1 MTDTPKTLSETTLK
15 TYSGCV
21 KRLNDVFDD
30 EDYLTDPKL
39 VIDYLK
45 QHYPNL
51 SSNKTYLSA
60 LLWYVKDK
68 SKSAYGVY
76 KGEIDKLRPQ
86 VALKETNQTL
96 TKTQEENYIKWSILK
111 NAGKNAIKMYDER
124 KISLADALV
133 CVLYTEQ
140 VPVRADYINMLFI
153 RDIRKATDKNTNYC
167 LLRKRNPVFIF
178 QEYKTASK
186 YGRVVVKIKPV
197 VYRLL
202 VERYNQVIDISA
214 VDGVIIDI
222 RKVFNDDQPSF
233 SRRVK
238 TSFEKVVDKPVS
250 INILRHSFL
259 TDFLSKNPSLHE
271 KQKIAT
277 LMMNSSTVG
286 EAYRVLNE
294 DDLDKE
300 VLDAET

>member
-1 MTDTPKTLSETTLK
+1 MTDTPKPLSETTLK
-15 TYSGCV
+15 TYNGCV
-21 KRLNDVFDD
+21 KRLNDIFDD
-30 EDYLTDPKL
+30 EDYLTDPKI

-45 QHYPNL
+45 TNYPNL

-68 SKSAYGVY
+68 SKSAYDAY
-76 KGEIDKLRPQ
+76 KAEIDKLRPQ

-111 NAGKNAIKMYDER
+111 NAGRSALKMYNEG

-133 CVLYTEQ
+133 CLLYTEQ

-153 RDIRKATDKNTNYC
+153 RDIRKATNKNTNYC
-167 LLRKRNPVFIF
+167 LLRVRNPVFIF

-186 YGRVVVKIKPV
+186 YGRVIIKIKPV
-197 VYRLL
+197 VYKLL
-202 VERYNQVIDISA
+202 VERYNQV
-214 VDGVIIDI
+214 VDEKADNHL
-222 RKVFNDDQPSF
+222 FTDDQPNF

-238 TSFEKVVDKPVS
+238 NAFNKVVDKEVS
-250 INILRHSFL
+250 INLIRHSFL
-259 TDFLSKNPSLHE
+259 TDFLSKNPSLHK
-271 KQKIAT
+271 KQEVAVM
-277 LMMNSSTVG
+277 MMNSPAVG

-294 DDLDKE
+294 EDLDKE
-300 VLDAET
+300 ALDAET

>member
-1 MTDTPKTLSETTLK
+1 MTDTPKALSETTLK
-15 TYSGCV
+15 TYNGCI

-30 EDYLTDPKL
+30 DDYLTDPKI

-45 QHYPNL
+45 TNYPNL

-60 LLWYVKDK
+60 ILWYVKDK
-68 SKSAYGVY
+68 SKSAYDAY
-76 KGEIDKLRPQ
+76 KAEIDKLRPQ

-111 NAGKNAIKMYDER
+111 NAGRSALKMYNEG

-133 CVLYTEQ
+133 CLLYTEQ

-153 RDIRKATDKNTNYC
+153 RDIRKATNKNTNYC
-167 LLRKRNPVFIF
+167 LLRVRNPVFIF

-186 YGRVVVKIKPV
+186 YGRVIIKIKPV
-197 VYRLL
+197 VYKLL
-202 VERYNQVIDISA
+202 VERYNQV
-214 VDGVIIDI
+214 VDEKADNHL
-222 RKVFNDDQPSF
+222 FTDDQPNF

-238 TSFEKVVDKPVS
+238 NAFNKVVDKEVS
-250 INILRHSFL
+250 INLIRHSFL
-259 TDFLSKNPSLHE
+259 TDFLSKNPSLHK
-271 KQKIAT
+271 KQEVAVM
-277 LMMNSSTVG
+277 MMNSPAVG

-294 DDLDKE
+294 EDLDKE
-300 VLDAET
+300 ALDAET

>member
-1 MTDTPKTLSETTLK
+1 M
-15 TYSGCV
+15 Y
-21 KRLNDVFDD
+21 N
-30 EDYLTDPKL
+30 ED
-39 VIDYLK
+39 
-45 QHYPNL
+45 
-51 SSNKTYLSA
+51 
-60 LLWYVKDK
+60 
-68 SKSAYGVY
+68 
-76 KGEIDKLRPQ
+76 
-86 VALKETNQTL
+86 
-96 TKTQEENYIKWSILK
+96 
-111 NAGKNAIKMYDER
+111 

-167 LLRKRNPVFIF
+167 LLRVRNPVFIF
-178 QEYKTASK
+178 QEYKTAGK

-197 VYRLL
+197 VYKLL
-202 VERYNQVIDISA
+202 VERYNQVVEKADNHL
-214 VDGVIIDI
+214 
-222 RKVFNDDQPSF
+222 FNEDQPSF

-238 TSFEKVVDKPVS
+238 TSFKKVVDKDLS

-277 LMMNSSTVG
+277 LMMNSPTVG

>member
-1 MTDTPKTLSETTLK
+1 MTDTPKALSETTLK
-15 TYSGCV
+15 TYNGCIR
-21 KRLNDVFDD
+21 RLNDVFDD
-30 EDYLTDPKL
+30 DDYLTDPKL

-45 QHYPNL
+45 QNYPNL

-68 SKSAYGVY
+68 SKSAYDAY
-76 KGEIDKLRPQ
+76 KAEIDRLRPQ

-111 NAGKNAIKMYDER
+111 NAGKNALKMYGEG

-153 RDIRKATDKNTNYC
+153 RDIRKATNKNTNYC
-167 LLRKRNPVFIF
+167 LLRVRNPVFIF
-178 QEYKTASK
+178 QEYKTAGK
-186 YGRVVVKIKPV
+186 YGRVIVKIKPV
-197 VYRLL
+197 VYKLL
-202 VERYNQVIDISA
+202 VERYNQVVEKADNHL
-214 VDGVIIDI
+214 
-222 RKVFNDDQPSF
+222 FTDDQPNF

-238 TSFEKVVDKPVS
+238 ASFEKVVDKPVS
-250 INILRHSFL
+250 INLLRHSFL
-259 TDFLSKNPSLHE
+259 TDFLSKNPSLHK
-271 KQKIAT
+271 KQEVAVM
-277 LMMNSSTVG
+277 MMNSPIVG

-294 DDLDKE
+294 EDLDKE
-300 VLDAET
+300 ALDAET